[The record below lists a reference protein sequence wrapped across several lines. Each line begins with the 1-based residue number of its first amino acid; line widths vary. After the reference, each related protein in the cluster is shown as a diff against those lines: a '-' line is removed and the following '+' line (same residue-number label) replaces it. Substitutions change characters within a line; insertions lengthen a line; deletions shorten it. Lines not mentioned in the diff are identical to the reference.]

1 MSGPTVERGARNP
14 RRAMRALQHLSAL
27 GQADGVG
34 IAYSP
39 TTGVY
44 SLIISSTGG
53 IDTSG
58 PGLELKVGDASLQ
71 LVTAGIEVHPS
82 TTRGL
87 STDGSGLGIKL
98 ATNAGLSLSASGL
111 TFLEADSSLALA
123 AGGASVALNTT
134 GGLQTASGV
143 GLKLVDT
150 SLVLG
155 ATGVKVNPGNASL
168 VTVTAGLEV
177 QLDDTS
183 GVSNLLTVD
192 FTALTVGTQ
201 IGAIGGS
208 GATWLVCANNFEP
221 QIPDGSQVNTA
232 MTIQSGTPNVAA
244 AVTSANATQALY
256 VPTLAIGTAYTITLN
271 VIPASVVAG
280 GVSGAVGIF
289 TRTDKTGFTAF
300 QGVTVELYTDVVRIF
315 DTNGGSI
322 IASQSGLTLSSL
334 TRYDL
339 IFDVNGNTFTATV
352 KLGGTTLATCNG
364 TSTHNPTNTGLGFFL
379 GKFVTAQQGACTFKV
394 DVTGTPTN
402 SGLQVGTGSH
412 GLSVKLDGTSLS
424 ISSAGVKV
432 APVVT
437 SKGDIYT
444 FDTANQRLAVGADN
458 KGLIADSTQATGLRW
473 AGRVYQIYTLPA
485 GTATAVKN
493 TTSRTASVTVSFAF
507 PANFWT
513 ANKALRFRLV
523 GLYTTTGSPSLS
535 LGLFWVQNNGTFV
548 SLDGNFQLSPV
559 ANSAGNNFVE
569 DLTIFCQS
577 TGASG
582 AFAGAGSL
590 VFQGSAGQ
598 GAFTLVNN
606 PTIDTTQAGTIQ
618 STFTWTAASNSNSVT
633 TSFLMI
639 EVIEPN

>member
-1 MSGPTVERGARNP
+1 
-14 RRAMRALQHLSAL
+14 MRALQKASAL
-27 GQADGVG
+27 GQADGLG
-34 IAYSP
+34 ISFNP
-39 TTGVY
+39 DTGVY
-44 SLIISSTGG
+44 SLILSTTGG
-53 IDTSG
+53 VDIGGSG
-58 PGLELKVGDASLQ
+58 VELKLADASLQ
-71 LVTAGIEVHPS
+71 STSGGVSVHPGS
-82 TTRGL
+82 ARGL

-98 ATNAGLSLSASGL
+98 ATNPGLSLSSSGL
-111 TFLEADSSLALA
+111 TLLEADSSLSLA
-123 AGGASVALNTT
+123 AGGAAVALNTT
-134 GGLQTASGV
+134 GGLQTSSGV

-150 SLVLG
+150 SLVLS
-155 ATGVKVNPGNASL
+155 ASGVKVNPGNASL
-168 VTVTAGLEV
+168 ATVTAGLEV

-183 GVSNLLTVD
+183 GLSNLLTFD
-192 FTALTVGTQ
+192 FTGLTVGTQ
-201 IGAIGGS
+201 VGAIGGS

-232 MTIQSGTPNVAA
+232 MTIQAGTPNVAGA
-244 AVTSANATQALY
+244 ATSANATQALY
-256 VPTLAIGTAYTITLN
+256 VPTLAIGANFTITLN
-271 VIPASVVAG
+271 VIPSAPVAG

-289 TRTDKTGFTAF
+289 FRSDKTGFTAF
-300 QGVTVELYTDVVRIF
+300 QGIVVEVYTDIFRIQ
-315 DTNGGSI
+315 DLNGG
-322 IASQSGLTLSSL
+322 AVLGTTTYGSSL
-334 TRYDL
+334 SATTRYDL
-339 IFDVNGNTFTATV
+339 VLTVTGNSFTATINGNTV
-352 KLGGTTLATCNG
+352 SG
-364 TSTHNPTNTGLGFFL
+364 TSSHNSTNTGLGFFL

-394 DVTGTPTN
+394 DVNGSPTN

-412 GLSVKLDGTSLS
+412 GLSVKLDGASLS

-432 APVVT
+432 APVLT
-437 SKGDIYT
+437 TKGDIYV
-444 FDTANQRLAVGADN
+444 FDTANDRLAVGADN

-473 AGRVYQIYTLPA
+473 AGRVYQIYTL
-485 GTATAVKN
+485 GTGIAVAVKN
-493 TTSRTASVTVSFAF
+493 TTARTASVTVSFAF

-523 GLYTTTGSPSLS
+523 GSYTTTGSPSLS

-559 ANSAGNNFVE
+559 ANSSGNNFVE
-569 DLTIFCQS
+569 DLTTFCQS
-577 TGASG
+577 TGVSG

-633 TSFLMI
+633 TTFLMI